1 MIIIISI
8 YCVLWASQVALVVK
22 NLPANA
28 RDIGDIVGRIP
39 WRRAWQPTAVS
50 LSGKSHGQRS
60 LVGYSPWGHK
70 ELDMTCT
77 LCAMPGIEL
86 NTLQMISLFT
96 LQSNPGQI
104 MTNLRHCYSIFVGC
118 VITKSCPTVRS
129 QGLQPARLLCP
140 WDFPRILEWV
150 TMSFSKGFSKPRG

>member
-60 LVGYSPWGHK
+60 LVGYSPWDRTVGHD
-70 ELDMTCT
+70 L
-77 LCAMPGIEL
+77 
-86 NTLQMISLFT
+86 
-96 LQSNPGQI
+96 
-104 MTNLRHCYSIFVGC
+104 
-118 VITKSCPTVRS
+118 VITQPTN
-129 QGLQPARLLCP
+129 
-140 WDFPRILEWV
+140 IE
-150 TMSFSKGFSKPRG
+150 